1 MITKGHGHGSRVTF
15 LRRDRAQVFQTDT
28 LVCYPSALNRAASH
42 KAGSRFRR
50 SSLDDGCGAD
60 YLVTPAFWPATGPE

>member
-1 MITKGHGHGSRVTF
+1 MITTGHGRRSRIAV
-15 LRRDRAQVFQTDT
+15 LRRDLAQVFQTGT
-28 LVCYPSALNRAASH
+28 LVCYPSALNHAASH
-42 KAGSRFRR
+42 KAGIRFRR